1 MVFQH
6 PGTAPLYPHLYRK
19 GPLSKCDI
27 LPDGLTFSDLA
38 KVSMR
43 PDLSDNERL
52 LSPDTGGGGEGERIR
67 PGEGKPSTLT
77 SWEQVV
83 DFSQI
88 YSGLA
93 RKVGDQHFAYM
104 QVLAPS
110 IFLITLKVPRART
123 FSLKKKKNF
132 SC

>member
-1 MVFQH
+1 
-6 PGTAPLYPHLYRK
+6 
-19 GPLSKCDI
+19 
-27 LPDGLTFSDLA
+27 
-38 KVSMR
+38 MR

-67 PGEGKPSTLT
+67 PGEGEPSTLT
-77 SWEQVV
+77 SWEQAV

-110 IFLITLKVPRART
+110 ICLIALKVPRART
-123 FSLKKKKNF
+123 FSLKKKIFFHVKLLRASLVERN
-132 SC
+132 SRECHPDSPTNLSPEIG